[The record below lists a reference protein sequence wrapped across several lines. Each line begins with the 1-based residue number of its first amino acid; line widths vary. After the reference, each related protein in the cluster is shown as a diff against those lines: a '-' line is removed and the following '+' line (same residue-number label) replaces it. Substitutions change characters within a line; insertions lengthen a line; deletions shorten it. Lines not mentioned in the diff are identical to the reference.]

1 MKLKTG
7 DKVKIIAGK
16 DKGKTGAIIQ
26 VFPDLQRVVVEGL
39 NIAVKHIKKRGN
51 QPGQKIEF
59 PAALHVSNVMI
70 IDSKT
75 NKRTRVGYKLLAAKE
90 GRAKKVRIAKKSGEV
105 IS

>member
-1 MKLKTG
+1 MIKTG

-26 VFPDLQRVVVEGL
+26 VFPELQRVVVEGL

-59 PAALHVSNVMI
+59 PAELHVSNVMI

-75 NKRTRVGYKLLAAKE
+75 REILCTIWDIPNDGGDPGSHGDDE
-90 GRAKKVRIAKKSGEV
+90 GREYLN
-105 IS
+105 